1 MELYLGIDIG
11 TTSLK
16 AAVFDAAGK
25 RYGLR
30 CVDYTLDTDA
40 EHGYIEFDPER
51 YVEMCSSVIADLC
64 EECGEIT
71 AMSVDTQGETMI
83 LADEKGN
90 PLMPAIVW
98 LDNRATE
105 QADRIQARF
114 GTRRVY
120 EVTGQPEITAT
131 WPASKL
137 LWVRENRPDVFKK
150 IKKVFLL
157 EDWILYRLTGNFVT
171 EPTMQSSTIYYDI
184 HNRMWWH
191 EMLDFIGI
199 GEDLLPTVVESAS
212 RVGEYEGIAVI
223 AGALDQIAG
232 TIGVGVTD
240 EHTISEMTGTIMAI
254 CVMKDTA
261 PAFDP
266 TSIVPCHLH
275 AIKGKY
281 CMILWSAT
289 AGMALKWFR
298 RQFAADMSFAELD
311 QLAATVPVGCDGM
324 SMLPYFCGSTI
335 PNYNPSAT
343 AAFTGIT
350 LSHTKAHFA
359 RSIME
364 AVAFMLRR
372 NLEYVGVEA
381 NSSIRITGGAASS
394 PFWAGMKADVTGQML
409 STVSEQETAC
419 LGTAIL
425 AMVGVGRYATI
436 EEAAKNTV
444 TVKTT
449 YSPSG
454 ADYEAAY
461 RRFTD
466 LDDQLNK
473 KEI

>member
-1 MELYLGIDIG
+1 MASDLGE
-11 TTSLK
+11 
-16 AAVFDAAGK
+16 
-25 RYGLR
+25 
-30 CVDYTLDTDA
+30 A
-40 EHGYIEFDPER
+40 EEIE
-51 YVEMCSSVIADLC
+51 AH
-64 EECGEIT
+64 
-71 AMSVDTQGETMI
+71 
-83 LADEKGN
+83 
-90 PLMPAIVW
+90 
-98 LDNRATE
+98 
-105 QADRIQARF
+105 F

-137 LWVRENRPDVFKK
+137 LWVRKNRPDVFKK

-184 HNRMWWH
+184 HNRTWWG
-191 EMLDFIGI
+191 EMLAFIGI
-199 GEDLLPTVVESAS
+199 GESVLPTVVESAT
-212 RVGEYEGIAVI
+212 RVGEYEGIAVV

-254 CVMKDTA
+254 CVLKDKA

-298 RQFAADMSFAELD
+298 QQFAADVSFKDLD
-311 QLAATVPVGCDGM
+311 GLAAAVPAGCDGM

-335 PNYNPSAT
+335 PNYNPNAT
-343 AAFTGIT
+343 ATFTGIT

-359 RSIME
+359 RAIME
-364 AVAFMLRR
+364 AVAFMLRS
-372 NLEYVGVEA
+372 NLEYVGVGE

-394 PFWAGMKADVTGQML
+394 PFWAGMKADVTGQTL

-436 EEAAKNTV
+436 EEATKNTV
-444 TVKTT
+444 TVKST
-449 YSPSG
+449 YAPSG
-454 ADYEAAY
+454 TDYEAAY
-461 RRFTD
+461 RRFKE

-473 KEI
+473 KER